1 MTRAVKRLIAAG
13 AAAAL
18 LGGVYALLLTHPAPS
33 EKDGTT
39 ASLTSIDTE
48 DVTNIAVSLR
58 SGEEFS
64 VRCTSDDTG
73 TSYSMRGDKNGAYDQ
88 EELSSLL
95 DTVCAVSGTVV
106 DAEETDLADYGLS
119 DEDEVDRITVT
130 QDEDTKTTLLFG
142 LHSDALDG
150 VYCRTEDST
159 DVVFVSSTTA
169 DTLLRPQSDYLSLRV
184 LHTYYSLSSDLNR
197 VTVNA
202 LSDGTT
208 LTIERRD
215 TSGLEEDQT
224 SAYSDFVITAPKSCD
239 ADDDAL
245 SDGILGDLQSGLTA
259 ESIAVRKADSDDLAE
274 YGLDNPVSE
283 ITLVFEN
290 DEDTVLVGKT
300 VGDTT
305 YVMRDGDKT
314 IFACASDSFAF
325 LNEDW
330 TEYRSTKLLAFAK
343 SQLTRAKLTDADG
356 TTHTAKL
363 KYVPAD
369 ENEDSDTDTMTGTL
383 SGEDLSS
390 EEIDRLY
397 TALTTLYAVT
407 VRDTPVDAGTMMTLT
422 VKLTDGT
429 SHTVSLAKGG
439 SREYFADVDG
449 SGYRYTLSQSDIDAL
464 LDAFGLSD

>member
-64 VRCTSDDTG
+64 VRCTADDTG

-95 DTVCAVSGTVV
+95 DTVCAVSGTAV
-106 DAEETDLADYGLS
+106 DAGDDLADYRLS
-119 DEDEVDRITVT
+119 DGDAVDRITVT
-130 QDEDTKTTLLFG
+130 QGEDTETTLLFG
-142 LHSDALDG
+142 LHADALDG

-184 LHTYYSLSSDLNR
+184 LHTYYSLSSDLDR
-197 VTVNA
+197 LTVNA

-259 ESIAVRKADSDDLAE
+259 ESIAVRKAEEDDLAE

-314 IFACASDSFAF
+314 IFTCASDSFAF

-369 ENEDSDTDTMTGTL
+369 ENEESDTDTMTGTL
-383 SGEDLSS
+383 RGEDLSS
-390 EEIDRLY
+390 EHIDRLY

-407 VRDTPVDAGTMMTLT
+407 VRDTPVDVGTMMTLT

-429 SHTVSLAKGG
+429 SHTVLLAKGG

-449 SGYRYTLSQSDIDAL
+449 SGYLYTLSQSDIDAL
-464 LDAFGLSD
+464 TDAFGLSD

>member
-13 AAAAL
+13 AAATL

-33 EKDGTT
+33 DEDGTT

-95 DTVCAVSGTVV
+95 DTVCAVSGTAV
-106 DAEETDLADYGLS
+106 DAGDDLADYGLS

-184 LHTYYSLSSDLNR
+184 LHTYYSLSSDLDR
-197 VTVNA
+197 LTVNA

-274 YGLDNPVSE
+274 YGLDHPTA
-283 ITLVFEN
+283 TLILEFANAKE
-290 DEDTVLVGKT
+290 TILVGT
-300 VGDTT
+300 SDEDTT

-383 SGEDLSS
+383 SGEGLSS

-397 TALTTLYAVT
+397 TALTTLYAVM
-407 VRDTPVDAGTMMTLT
+407 VRDTPADAETLMTLT

>member
-1 MTRAVKRLIAAG
+1 MTRAAKRLIAAA

-18 LGGVYALLLTHPAPS
+18 LGGMYVLLLTHPAPS
-33 EKDGTT
+33 DEEGTT
-39 ASLTSIDTE
+39 ASLTRIDTE
-48 DVTNIAVSLR
+48 DVTNIAVSLCG
-58 SGEEFS
+58 GEEFS
-64 VRCTSDDTG
+64 VRCSTDDSG
-73 TSYSMRGDKNGAYDQ
+73 TSYVVRGDKNGSYDQ
-88 EELSSLL
+88 AELSSLL
-95 DTVCAVSGTVV
+95 DTVCAVSGTAV
-106 DAEETDLADYGLS
+106 DAGDDLADYGLS

-130 QDEDTKTTLLFG
+130 QDEDTETTLLFG
-142 LHSDALDG
+142 LHADALDG

-169 DTLLRPQSDYLSLRV
+169 DTLLRPQSDYLSLSV

-197 VTVNA
+197 LTVNA

-215 TSGLEEDQT
+215 TSELEDNQT
-224 SAYSDFVITAPKSCD
+224 SAYSDFVITEPESCD

-245 SDGILGDLQSGLTA
+245 SDGLLSDLQSGLTA
-259 ESIAVRKADSDDLAE
+259 ESIAVRKADADDLAE
-274 YGLDNPVSE
+274 YGLDHPTASLILEFDNAE
-283 ITLVFEN
+283 EAI
-290 DEDTVLVGKT
+290 LVGT
-300 VGDTT
+300 SDEDTT
-305 YVMRDGDKT
+305 YVMRDGDDT
-314 IFACASDSFAF
+314 IFACSSSSFDF
-325 LNEDW
+325 LDEDW

-363 KYVPAD
+363 RYVPAD

-383 SGEDLSS
+383 GGEGLSS

-407 VRDTPVDAGTMMTLT
+407 VRDTPADAETLMTLT

-439 SREYFADVDG
+439 SREYFADVDD
-449 SGYRYTLSQSDIDAL
+449 SGYLYTLSQSDIDAL
-464 LDAFGLSD
+464 QDAFGLSE

>member
-1 MTRAVKRLIAAG
+1 MTRAAKRLIAAG

-18 LGGVYALLLTHPAPS
+18 LGGVYVLLLTHPAPS
-33 EKDGTT
+33 DEDGTT

-48 DVTNIAVSLR
+48 EVTNIAVSLS

-64 VRCTSDDTG
+64 VRCSTDDSG
-73 TSYSMRGDKNGAYDQ
+73 TSYVVRGDKNGSYDQ
-88 EELSSLL
+88 TELSTLL
-95 DTVCAVSGTVV
+95 DTVCAVSGTAV
-106 DAEETDLADYGLS
+106 DAGEEDLAEYGLS

-130 QDEDTKTTLLFG
+130 QDDDSETTLLFG

-159 DVVFVSSTTA
+159 DVVFVSSSTA
-169 DTLLRPQSDYLSLRV
+169 DTLLSPLSDYLSLHV
-184 LHTYYSLSSDLNR
+184 LHTYYSLSSELNR
-197 VTVNA
+197 LTVNA

-215 TSGLEEDQT
+215 TSELEDDQT
-224 SAYSDFVITAPKSCD
+224 SAYSDFIITEPESCD

-259 ESIAVRKADSDDLAE
+259 ESIAVRKADEDDLAE
-274 YGLDNPVSE
+274 YGLDNPTA
-283 ITLVFEN
+283 TLTMVFDN
-290 DEDTVLVGKT
+290 DEETILVGT
-300 VGDTT
+300 SDEDAT
-305 YVMRDGDKT
+305 YVMRYGDDT
-314 IFACASDSFAF
+314 IFACSSSAF
-325 LNEDW
+325 GFLDEDW

-356 TTHTAKL
+356 KTHTAKL

-369 ENEDSDTDTMTGTL
+369 ENEESDTDTMTGTL
-383 SGEDLSS
+383 GGENLSS
-390 EEIDRLY
+390 EDIDQLY
-397 TALTTLYAVT
+397 TALTTLYAVM
-407 VRDTPVDAGTMMTLT
+407 VRDMPADAETMMTLT

-439 SREYFADVDG
+439 SREYFADVDD
-449 SGYRYTLSQSDIDAL
+449 SGYLYTLSQSDIDAL
-464 LDAFGLSD
+464 QDAFGLSE